1 MDDRDSA
8 EPTHVSTRRRRT
20 FRRLG
25 IAGGIICAPIIVAL
39 IAVHTPPA
47 RRYLTD
53 QVVALLSR
61 EQIEFSTDQLGY
73 NVLNASVNLRNVR
86 VRSTTWPDAPAFATI
101 GRLRLNLS
109 LLQLLRGRYVVQSGT
124 IEDVDVHYVVDE
136 QGRNNLPRPP
146 ADPNAPHKP
155 LDYLVSSL
163 SITRAQVRYEN
174 RAEQID
180 AQLPLSSVEV
190 SGNDLTNRHEI
201 QFEAAGGHVRAQD
214 REAAIDR
221 AAGTIDLGEDDVAI
235 ERVEVESVGS
245 RADVAG
251 TIKTFDAPVADLTV
265 KSSIDASR
273 VAPLA
278 GVEEP
283 VGGNVTINATAKG
296 PLSTPAIDAHVSGS
310 ALQFRDLRDVQLDA
324 DAAYDLATRQA
335 NISSLQVRGPWGGVS
350 GTGQHRHGSRRAVA
364 YSGGHQQRGRR
375 HDHARTPTPLR
386 RSDAS
391 ERQAAGGVAR
401 ARIPAGEGHGRRHP
415 EPHGVG
421 DVAIGD
427 ARRRPRGGARETAGR
442 IDAQLV
448 RVAVPGGEVNGTR
461 RRHERSPARRHH
473 QSDTRPTSGG

>member
-1 MDDRDSA
+1 MGARDSA

-25 IAGGIICAPIIVAL
+25 IAGGIICAPIIVGL

-47 RRYLTD
+47 RRYLID

-350 GTGQHRHGSRRAVA
+350 GTGHIATDRGEQSRIQGDISNVDAGAIMRALRLPYVA
-364 YSGGHQQRGRR
+364 ATRVNGKLQAEWPGLEYLQAKGTADATLS
-375 HDHARTPTPLR
+375 PT
-386 RSDAS
+386 AS
-391 ERQAAGGVAR
+391 EMSRSAMPVGGRVVAKGNGGPHRCAACASSPCLVAKSTAPSSSR
-401 ARIPAGEGHGRRHP
+401 AIAGSKAPSKRH
-415 EPHGVG
+415 
-421 DVAIGD
+421 
-427 ARRRPRGGARETAGR
+427 
-442 IDAQLV
+442 
-448 RVAVPGGEVNGTR
+448 
-461 RRHERSPARRHH
+461 
-473 QSDTRPTSGG
+473 RPTSGS